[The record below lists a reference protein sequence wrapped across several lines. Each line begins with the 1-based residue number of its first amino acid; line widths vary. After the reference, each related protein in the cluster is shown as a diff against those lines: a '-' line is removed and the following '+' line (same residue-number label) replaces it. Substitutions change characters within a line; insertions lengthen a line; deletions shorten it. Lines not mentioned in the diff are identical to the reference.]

1 MTSLKERIVK
11 QIRGGGPISMAEYM
25 EICLLDPNSG
35 YYNGKT
41 PVGAAGAFTTAPEIS
56 QMFGELIGLFLA
68 NAWLEQ
74 GSPAEIAIVELGP
87 GRGTMLSDLLRASD
101 AAVPGFRQA
110 AEIVLVERSAPLK
123 KQQSRILEQYLP
135 RWVESIEDLPLKP
148 LFVVANEFFDA
159 LPIRQ
164 FERDGNRWSERLVD
178 EENGS
183 LVFARSAPGTVG
195 FLSGRLSDTRSGDVV
210 EHRPNASE
218 IARRIAKGISQF
230 GGIALVLDYGEWSSV
245 GDTFQAVASHEP
257 ADPLAEPGKAD
268 LTAHVDFGELAG
280 SFRGV
285 SATPLTAQGV
295 FLERLGIAERARSL
309 AKSLSGEDL
318 ESHIAAHRRLAHPD
332 EMGNL
337 FKAIA
342 FYPVGMKLPAGF
354 SE

>member
-1 MTSLKERIVK
+1 MTSLKERIAER
-11 QIRGGGPISMAEYM
+11 IRCDGPISLAEYM
-25 EICLLDPNSG
+25 EICLMDPNSG

-41 PVGAAGAFTTAPEIS
+41 PIGASGAFTTAPEIS

-74 GSPAEIAIVELGP
+74 GSPPEIAIVELGP
-87 GRGTMLSDLLRASD
+87 GRGTLMSDLLRAA

-123 KQQSRILEQYLP
+123 RQQCEILGQYRP
-135 RWVESIEDLPLKP
+135 RWMESVEDLPLKP

-164 FERDGNRWSERLVD
+164 FERRGNLWSERLVD
-178 EENGS
+178 EESGS
-183 LVFARSAPGTVG
+183 LVFARSKPGTVG
-195 FLSGRLSDTRSGDVV
+195 FLSRRLSDTRSGDVV
-210 EHRPNASE
+210 EHRPNASG
-218 IARRIAKGISQF
+218 IARRIAEGISQF
-230 GGIALVLDYGEWSSV
+230 GGTALVLDYGEWSSV

-257 ADPLAEPGKAD
+257 TDPLAEPGRAD
-268 LTAHVDFGELAG
+268 LTAHVDFGELAR

-295 FLERLGIAERARSL
+295 FLERLGIAERAGRL

-342 FYPVGMKLPAGF
+342 FYPAGMKLPAGF

>member
-1 MTSLKERIVK
+1 MTSLKERIAK
-11 QIRGGGPISMAEYM
+11 HIRGSGPISLAEYM
-25 EICLLDPNSG
+25 EVCLLDPNSG
-35 YYNGKT
+35 YYNGKA
-41 PVGAAGAFTTAPEIS
+41 PVGAFGAFTTAPEIS

-68 NAWLEQ
+68 NSWLEQ
-74 GSPAEIAIVELGP
+74 GSPPEIAIVELGP
-87 GRGTMLSDLLRASD
+87 GRGTLMSDLLRAA

-123 KQQSRILEQYLP
+123 KQQSEILEQHRP
-135 RWVESIEDLPLKP
+135 RWVESVEDLPLKP

-164 FERDGNRWSERLVD
+164 FERQGNRWSERLVD
-178 EENGS
+178 QENGS
-183 LVFARSAPGTVG
+183 LVFARSAPGTAS
-195 FLSGRLSDTRSGDVV
+195 FLSGRLSDTRTGDVV
-210 EHRPNASE
+210 EHRPSASD
-218 IARRIAKGISQF
+218 IARRIAEGISQF

-268 LTAHVDFGELAG
+268 LTAHVDFGELAR

-309 AKSLSGEDL
+309 AESLSGEDL

-342 FYPVGMKLPAGF
+342 FYPAGAKLPAGF
-354 SE
+354 AE